1 MGEERSAGQ
10 CGEGPRLR
18 GAQPTQD
25 CLGKRGCFSAGLP
38 VRAFLGIGRLPYQP
52 PLTVICL
59 AKSPPR
65 EARYSAGNHL
75 QQLWEGTIMRATIAL
90 ACTIVAA
97 QLLSATGPA
106 QAAPKAKAQAPA
118 AERWCLRT
126 ESGGSDC
133 TYHSLAQCRATN
145 PGQNTDCWRSRRE
158 HKGTPGR

>member
-1 MGEERSAGQ
+1 
-10 CGEGPRLR
+10 
-18 GAQPTQD
+18 
-25 CLGKRGCFSAGLP
+25 
-38 VRAFLGIGRLPYQP
+38 
-52 PLTVICL
+52 
-59 AKSPPR
+59 
-65 EARYSAGNHL
+65 
-75 QQLWEGTIMRATIAL
+75 MRATIAL

-97 QLLSATGPA
+97 QLLSATGSA
-106 QAAPKAKAQAPA
+106 QAAPAKAKAQAQA